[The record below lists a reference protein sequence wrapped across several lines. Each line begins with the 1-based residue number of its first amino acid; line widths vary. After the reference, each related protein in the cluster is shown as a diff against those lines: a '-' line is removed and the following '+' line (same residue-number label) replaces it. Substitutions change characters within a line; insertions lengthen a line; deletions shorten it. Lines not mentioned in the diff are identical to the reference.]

1 MTFRQFAFNNVLRN
15 KRLYAAYF
23 LSSLFTV
30 MVFFTFSIFAYH
42 PMLSGENV
50 HGSAAT
56 ALSSSKWIIYVFSF
70 FFVLYSMSTFLQSR
84 KREFGLLMLQ
94 GMSDG
99 QLRRM
104 VFLEN
109 MLIGLAASAG
119 GIGLGLIF
127 AKAILLLGE
136 NILQLGGNLPFYI
149 PWQAITVTLISFLI
163 LFVLISL
170 FIAMVLRSG
179 KLIQLIKSN
188 KISKGEPKASLL
200 LSLLVVAL
208 IGISYTLS
216 LNAKGVEV
224 VLLLVPVVIMVC
236 IATYL
241 FFTQLS
247 VYLIRKLKSK
257 EHIFWKKTNML
268 LFSDLSYRMK
278 DNARTFF
285 LVAIISTVAFCSIGS
300 LYGFRT
306 VLTKP
311 LIEINPY
318 IFHYVSKQGDTEQQM
333 HLQLIESTLQ
343 RDQIQATRG
352 DVQLNYYEIEGQKQP
367 ILMIS
372 LSEYNRF
379 AGLMQAD
386 PIELAGNAPILVG
399 ADYGFAVSKDSELLS
414 KPLITSSK
422 LTLRAEQKV
431 TSHLLP
437 GSLHY
442 LIVPDHI
449 ESQLGNPAE
458 QEHYYAWN
466 GRAGQ
471 PGAIAA
477 GKALLGTLEQY
488 GDQYQF
494 LPRDYQLD
502 DTIKGYAPILFIGL
516 FIGIVFFVSAG
527 SFLYFRLYS
536 DLDEDKEKFKA
547 IAKLGLSKQELSH
560 VLTQQIS
567 LLFFTPIVIALVHG
581 AVALTA
587 LSNMFEY
594 SLFWESASVLGIFCL
609 IQFVYFVIVRYF
621 YIRQVQSVM

>member
-136 NILQLGGNLPFYI
+136 NILQLGGRLPFYI
-149 PWQAITVTLISFLI
+149 PWQAITVTLIAFLI

-170 FIAMVLRSG
+170 FIALVLRSG

-257 EHIFWKKTNML
+257 EQIFWKKTNML

-311 LIEINPY
+311 LTEMNPY
-318 IFHYVSKQGDTEQQM
+318 IFHYVSKQGDTEQEM

-343 RDQIQATRG
+343 REQIQATRG
-352 DVQLNYYEIEGQKQP
+352 DVQWNYFEVEGQKQSVM
-367 ILMIS
+367 MIS

-379 AGLMQAD
+379 AGLMQED
-386 PIELAGNAPILVG
+386 QIELVGNAPILVG
-399 ADYGFAVSKDSELLS
+399 VDFGFAAPKESDLLS
-414 KPLITSSK
+414 KPLIIPSK
-422 LTLRAEQKV
+422 LTLRVEQQV
-431 TSHLLP
+431 TSNLFP
-437 GSLHY
+437 GSLRY

-449 ESQLGNPAE
+449 YAQLGEPAE

-471 PGAIAA
+471 SGAVAA
-477 GKALLGTLEQY
+477 GKTLLGTLEQY

-502 DTIKGYAPILFIGL
+502 DTISSYAPLLFIGL

-547 IAKLGLSKQELSH
+547 IAKLGLSKRELSR

-594 SLFWESASVLGIFCL
+594 SLFRESATVLGIFCL
-609 IQFVYFVIVRYF
+609 IQFIYFIIVRYF
-621 YIRQVQSVM
+621 YIRQVQSVV